1 MYIVLSGRPP
11 FSDEALN
18 KLGSGVKW
26 SFPSKYWSSVSLD
39 AKDLVRQLLCPD
51 ASKRISAQDCLD
63 HQWFD
68 GVTAVERGEVKTQL
82 KDSAESAESKKRSRE
97 EADLP

>member
-26 SFPSKYWSSVSLD
+26 SFPPKYWSSVSLD
-39 AKDLVRQLLCPD
+39 AKDLVRKLLCPD
-51 ASKRISAQDCLD
+51 ASKRI
-63 HQWFD
+63 
-68 GVTAVERGEVKTQL
+68 TA
-82 KDSAESAESKKRSRE
+82 
-97 EADLP
+97 